1 MSRISVELLNGET
14 LDLEV
19 KAEMTM
25 REVKRK
31 VKAMQTWED
40 EVSRNT
46 TVVEV
51 LVADKK
57 VKSEETVAE
66 LKVLLGDKKA
76 KN

>member
-1 MSRISVELLNGET
+1 MELLNGET